1 MAMNILNNGR
11 FGMAAC
17 MSGTMKASIQKA
29 AEHAATRSQF
39 GRRIDSFGTIQEKL
53 ARMAMAQYI
62 TEVFLPENNCSSFI
76 DHVTKVQH
84 NRDFWCSFGVTVTWR
99 KTWMEEDGGP

>member
-1 MAMNILNNGR
+1 MIKGRCKIGGYVACSVEGGGFKVAMNILNNGR

-17 MSGTMKASIQKA
+17 LSGTMKASIQRA
-29 AEHAATRSQF
+29 VEHCSTRVQF

-62 TEVFLPENNCSSFI
+62 TEVSPL
-76 DHVTKVQH
+76 
-84 NRDFWCSFGVTVTWR
+84 
-99 KTWMEEDGGP
+99 